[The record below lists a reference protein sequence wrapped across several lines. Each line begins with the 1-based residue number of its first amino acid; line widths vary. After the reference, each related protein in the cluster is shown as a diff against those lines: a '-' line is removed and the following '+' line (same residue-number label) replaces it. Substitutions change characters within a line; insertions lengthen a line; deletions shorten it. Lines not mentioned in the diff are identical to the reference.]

1 MSIGTKEIMWEG
13 LPDRQ
18 FKELLQK
25 AVDGD
30 SLKTCGLCFHT
41 IDLKLSVSY
50 NDPGF
55 ESLLGEKF
63 GVLLPHRNS
72 PHLTFIPDHGR
83 LGFKLPFKHF
93 GYISTAPDRALVFA
107 SSFGIFKSVISG
119 YASMLMDGRG
129 YVPAHASVLSVDGF
143 GLLLVGGSSAGKTTT
158 LLNLVDW
165 SIHSGRPFQI
175 LTDDW
180 AVVTEKEGKYIA
192 ESFDPSISLRQRN
205 LDENPRLYFAHHKE
219 IQKAIAIQKKVS
231 RSPDA
236 LYGNHTRIERVQID
250 AVVLLLP
257 EEGNGGLLDINPDY
271 FAKAAVD
278 AAYHYPYVSTNQIKR
293 HRMFWESLAKKIP
306 IFSFFTRGPGKKFQ
320 PIDALKELIHG
331 K

>member
-1 MSIGTKEIMWEG
+1 MSIGMKEIMWEE
-13 LPDRQ
+13 LPNKQLKD
-18 FKELLQK
+18 LLQK

-30 SLKTCGLCFHT
+30 SLKTHGLCFHT
-41 IDLKLSVSY
+41 SDLKLNVSY
-50 NDPGF
+50 KDPCF
-55 ESLLGEKF
+55 ELLLKDKF
-63 GVLLPHRNS
+63 RVLSPHRNS
-72 PHLTFIPDHGR
+72 PCLTFIPDHGR
-83 LGFKLPFKHF
+83 LGFKLPFEHF
-93 GYISTAPDRALVFA
+93 GYVSIAPDYALVFA

-158 LLNLVDW
+158 LLSLIDW

-205 LDENPRLYFAHHKE
+205 LDENPHLYFAHHKE
-219 IQKAIAIQKKVS
+219 IQKAIATQKKVS
-231 RSPDA
+231 RNPDV
-236 LYGNHTRIERVQID
+236 LYGNHIRSERIQIN

-257 EEGNGGLLDINPDY
+257 EEGSSDLLTINPDY
-271 FAKAAVD
+271 FSKVAIE
-278 AAYHYPYVSTNQIKR
+278 AAYHYPYVNADQIKR
-293 HRMFWESLAKKIP
+293 HRMFWEGLANKIP
-306 IFSFFTRGPGKKFQ
+306 VFSLCTRGRGGSFQ
-320 PIDALKELIHG
+320 PIDAVKELIYE